1 MSQVNSPTFTEKF
14 VASVYLVMFIVGFTA
29 NMLVILVL
37 LLTHGS
43 LKAPAGLYVLHLAVA
58 DSLLL
63 ISLPFAADNRLR
75 GTWIFGRI
83 ACKLMESM
91 KLLNFF
97 SSIFLLT
104 LMVCRRVSYK
114 WRQSVTNSIC
124 AGVWLV
130 SILTVAPLV
139 MYSDIAYRDPEDN
152 QNARCIVAFP
162 DIMNQVNELDFNGNV
177 DFDDAHHFYIADG
190 DHGAVESHC
199 LSNGSKVSS
208 LFKQL
213 IKPLKQFRNY
223 MYIITAVGFVIPLAI
238 VTFCYANIISIMAA
252 SQKKLN
258 KSDAKTKDVAGILK
272 QMRKDE
278 HRKQKV
284 SKLKGM
290 PPRRKVTVLVANL
303 VISFVCCWLPFHFWH
318 IVRLSGLDLS
328 EHHFCAKIRDLTF
341 WLVENQ
347 LRSIDVF
354 SLAYSNSVLNPL
366 LYSFLGYGFRNKLI
380 AALTRIKLCFR
391 SRSPYRLS
399 QQGNERRSQNMLEY
413 L

>member
-104 LMVCRRVSYK
+104 LMGKNRFSFLTASFSCRPVSLSLPPRFLQMETISNEFNLRWSLARVDPDCSSACYVLGHCISGSR
-114 WRQSVTNSIC
+114 RQSEC
-124 AGVWLV
+124 Q
-130 SILTVAPLV
+130 
-139 MYSDIAYRDPEDN
+139 MH
-152 QNARCIVAFP
+152 RCISR
-162 DIMNQVNELDFNGNV
+162 
-177 DFDDAHHFYIADG
+177 HH
-190 DHGAVESHC
+190 
-199 LSNGSKVSS
+199 
-208 LFKQL
+208 
-213 IKPLKQFRNY
+213 QFRNY
-223 MYIITAVGFVIPLAI
+223 MCIITAVGFVIPLAI